1 MARRASEV
9 ADEMK
14 PTEGFDPNALHVFS
28 NGGGRF
34 VPSEKVL
41 KLRNRLIKFMED
53 HKSTFDGINHDL
65 STDAYDWL
73 LGAGLTN
80 LEYGYLCEIMCSS
93 FWGPKVFNCAAPDT
107 GNMEVLMRY
116 GSKEQQEK
124 WLIPLLEGKIKS
136 GFSMTEPQKMQQIFS
151 VLSKDKEIH
160 ILSMGQNGLPQ
171 VPWTPEE
178 FESEQYAQG
187 KTNSNAARQK
197 QHSMILVEVQS
208 RGVRIKRPLTVFG
221 FDDAP
226 YGHAEITF
234 ENVCVPAKN
243 IILGERRGF
252 EIAQARLGPGRLHH
266 CMKLIGAAERGMRMM
281 VQRA

>member
-151 VLSKDKEIH
+151 VLSKGAMDPRCRLLIV
-160 ILSMGQNGLPQ
+160 M
-171 VPWTPEE
+171 
-178 FESEQYAQG
+178 G